1 MKKTV
6 NKSNVSKLCHE
17 LVQLEREFFFG
28 TEDEQRWMPE
38 FQKEYSAIM
47 CPPFMGKKYKRKG
60 LLLLGINPGV
70 AISDDLNTGDELLY
84 TPLSLFKNSKD
95 NIDEIYW
102 QQFVPTFVKAK
113 KTFPIY
119 RQHVEPSL
127 MAAKKE
133 LEQICYLNILQYRC
147 NKNNYP
153 KGKKDLDKI
162 MPKTINSFAKPFLS
176 LADPGM
182 VVFLGQWVKNQIHNF
197 WDDFPYEY
205 VVWDREQASTER
217 RELSRKKCLN
227 VLENWF
233 YE

>member
-1 MKKTV
+1 V
-6 NKSNVSKLCHE
+6 NKNRVSGLCHE

-47 CPPFMGKKYKRKG
+47 CPPFMGEKYNRKG

-70 AISDDLNTGDELLY
+70 GKSNNLNQGDELLY
-84 TPLSLFKNSKD
+84 TPLSLFKDSED

-102 QQFVPTFVKAK
+102 QKFVPAFVKAK

-119 RQHVEPSL
+119 SQHVEPSL
-127 MAAKKE
+127 LAAKKE

-162 MPKTINSFAKPFLS
+162 MPKTINNFAKPFLS

-182 VVFLGQWVKNQIHNF
+182 VVFLGQWVKNQIYNY
-197 WDDFPYEY
+197 WDDFPYEH

-227 VLENWF
+227 VLEEWF
-233 YE
+233 DE

>member
-1 MKKTV
+1 MRVV
-6 NKSNVSKLCHE
+6 NNSNVSKLCHE

-70 AISDDLNTGDELLY
+70 AKSDNLNAGDELLY
-84 TPLSLFKNSKD
+84 TTLSLFKNNKD

-102 QQFVPTFVKAK
+102 QQFVPAFVKAK

-162 MPKTINSFAKPFLS
+162 MPKAINSFAKPFLS

-227 VLENWF
+227 VLEEWF